1 MTSAEIHARL
11 IDALRIDL
19 VGPALAD
26 ELLDEMP
33 TRFYLTGFLAP
44 LNASHEQRS
53 DPEAND
59 EPDLLGPGASAED
72 NGNPDRTAARSSPH
86 PASLGL
92 SLLVSADTPT
102 LSIQLDWGDYRRLEP
117 VSAEATAASET
128 VESSVE
134 RWQRD
139 PQHPAPITLKL
150 PASGNCSRQ
159 SQPVP
164 ADPRLKLAYSVRVI
178 PNRPDRARVVSVFL
192 SNERGD
198 ASTVERRDEHFIFQ
212 PQITVTSP
220 LPLLPQPN
228 LRGRDDHDEWDER
241 VADLQ
246 DREVHSYAVGHGV
259 ATEAD
264 ISAEG
269 DCRTVRTVWIP
280 HAAVDFV
287 ASSPIPNVEL
297 RMETLAAMPDAAAVE
312 TALRPLIS
320 GYRDW
325 IQGCACRNRRLA
337 ANC

>member
-1 MTSAEIHARL
+1 MTSAEIRARL

-19 VGPALAD
+19 VGPALPD

-33 TRFYLTGFLAP
+33 TRFYLTGLLAP
-44 LNASHEQRS
+44 LNASHDQRS

-72 NGNPDRTAARSSPH
+72 NGNPDRTAARSSPF

-92 SLLVSADTPT
+92 SLLVSADTAT

-117 VSAEATAASET
+117 VPAEATAESET
-128 VESSVE
+128 AESSVE

-178 PNRPDRARVVSVFL
+178 PNHPDRARVVSVFL

-228 LRGRDDHDEWDER
+228 LRGRDEH
-241 VADLQ
+241 
-246 DREVHSYAVGHGV
+246 
-259 ATEAD
+259 
-264 ISAEG
+264 
-269 DCRTVRTVWIP
+269 
-280 HAAVDFV
+280 
-287 ASSPIPNVEL
+287 VE
-297 RMETLAAMPDAAAVE
+297 
-312 TALRPLIS
+312 
-320 GYRDW
+320 
-325 IQGCACRNRRLA
+325 
-337 ANC
+337 